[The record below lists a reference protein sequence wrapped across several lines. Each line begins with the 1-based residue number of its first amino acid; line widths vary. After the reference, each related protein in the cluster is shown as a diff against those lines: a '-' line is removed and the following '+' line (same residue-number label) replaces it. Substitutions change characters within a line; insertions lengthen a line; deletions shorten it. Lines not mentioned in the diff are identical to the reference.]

1 MEKKIQNSKFITSW
15 LSQRNIILEPSFI
28 DNLYGL
34 SMSYKKNMALILSQ
48 IYLSLGCS
56 KQNLFYWN
64 SHSYSTQSRK
74 SILKVVENATD
85 FFNLSEQESEKLTNS
100 AGLSLFK
107 LLAIAISLGLSITEI
122 NCLLH
127 QYGYCL
133 SKSLANDMVIDWFI
147 RNSGKYPNESAALL
161 KEINETLDYMGF
173 PLLMT
178 RLK

>member
-1 MEKKIQNSKFITSW
+1 M
-15 LSQRNIILEPSFI
+15 
-28 DNLYGL
+28 
-34 SMSYKKNMALILSQ
+34 
-48 IYLSLGCS
+48 
-56 KQNLFYWN
+56 FYWN

-74 SILKVVENATD
+74 SVLKVVENAAD
-85 FFNLSEQESEKLTNS
+85 FFELSAHELEELTNS
-100 AGLSLFK
+100 AGLSFFK
-107 LLAIAISLGLSITEI
+107 HEDGLSDLRFEYDGNLKTLYENALISERMFRYYKTKEPTKQALLAIAISLGLSIIEI

-147 RNSGKYPNESAALL
+147 RNSSRYPNESATLL
-161 KEINETLDYMGF
+161 KEINETLDYMNF